1 MRRSPAALLLLCL
14 FACTSVAHAWN
25 GYGHRLV
32 ADLAEPHLDPQ
43 ARAEVQRLLALEGAS
58 SMAEVASWAD
68 DLRSSGTELG
78 RRSAG
83 WHFVN
88 MAEDG
93 CAFDAAR
100 HCANGNC
107 VVAAIREQAAILGDR
122 ARPDAERLQALKF
135 VIHFVGDAHQPM
147 HAGYGH
153 DRGGNRVQVHVHGK
167 GSNLH
172 ALWDDTLLGSAGLDQ
187 AAYADRL
194 RLRPDQLTPDVGPY
208 TPSAPA
214 VWAEQSCRIAT
225 TPGVYPEKAKIEV
238 GYLERY
244 RSTAERQVQLGGA
257 RLARVLNDSLN

>member
-1 MRRSPAALLLLCL
+1 MRFSTPLLLLGL
-14 FACTSVAHAWN
+14 LACSSVSHAWN

-32 ADLAEPHLDPQ
+32 ANLAEPHLQPE

-58 SMAEVASWAD
+58 RMADVASWAD
-68 DLRSSGTELG
+68 ELRNTDSELA
-78 RRSAG
+78 RRSTR

-100 HCANGNC
+100 HCAGGDC
-107 VVAAIREQAAILGDR
+107 VVAAIREQADILADR
-122 ARPDAERLQALKF
+122 SRPDAERLQALKF

-172 ALWDDTLLGSAGLDQ
+172 ALWDDDLLGSAGLDE
-187 AAYADRL
+187 AEYADRL
-194 RLRPDQLTPDVGPY
+194 QLAADRLPADVGPY
-208 TPSAPA
+208 TPSSPA

-225 TPGVYPEKAKIEV
+225 TPGVYPEQAKIEA
-238 GYLERY
+238 GYLDRH
-244 RSTAERQVQLGGA
+244 RPTAERQVQLGGA
-257 RLARVLNDSLN
+257 RLAHLLNDVLM